1 MNDLRATAQFAERE
15 PRSTL
20 VLAPLRETAVL
31 RDGIRHTGVLTAL
44 RETATVVDRADGH
57 LDNVLRESAEL
68 TSRVSGIRR
77 ITTTIREVARLRSR
91 VDGTR
96 REVSDL
102 RETATIGDRLH
113 VPAAPF
119 DLRETARLFDRATIH
134 VTRKEV
140 TRDAARIRDRL
151 DQRIVAD
158 LRDSAVVRENGTIR
172 VRHRPVLRETARL
185 SVRAD
190 ITGALRDTVR
200 DRAHIRD
207 RLHTRTVHRPVT
219 RERAFISDRLEEAHS
234 HAWTANTQTFGMSRY
249 DDFPFES
256 MAGGFAA
263 GPGGMYVRT
272 DASVG
277 WTFKTG
283 KLDFGTPVKKKLGYV
298 YGLGTHDE
306 PLGLTVGGDVRGRWV
321 ETEYVQMAREADDDR
336 AVRCTVGRGYYS
348 NLFDLRFSG
357 DAEFVMH
364 RAEGLLH
371 DGQRRI

>member
-1 MNDLRATAQFAERE
+1 MNDLRATARFAERE
-15 PRSTL
+15 PRSSL
-20 VLAPLRETAVL
+20 VLATLRETAVMH
-31 RDGIRHTGVLTAL
+31 DVIRHTGVLTTV
-44 RETATVVDRADGH
+44 RETATVVDRADGQ
-57 LDNVLRESAEL
+57 LDNVLRESAVL
-68 TSRVSGIRR
+68 AGRASGVRR
-77 ITTTIREVARLRSR
+77 ITTTVRELARVRDRL
-91 VDGTR
+91 VGTR

-102 RETATIGDRLH
+102 REMATVVDCLH
-113 VPAAPF
+113 NPAMLF
-119 DLRETARLFDRATIH
+119 DLVESAGLLDRVTIH
-134 VTRKEV
+134 VTRKGV
-140 TRDAARIRDRL
+140 TRDTARIRDRL
-151 DQRIVAD
+151 EYRILGDA
-158 LRDSAVVRENGTIR
+158 RESAVTSGSSTIH

-185 SVRAD
+185 SGRAD

-249 DDFPFES
+249 EDFPFES

-263 GPGGMYVRT
+263 GLGGMYVRT
-272 DASVG
+272 DAPVG

-283 KLDFGTPVKKKLGYV
+283 KLDFGTPVKKRLGYV

-321 ETEYVQMAREADDDR
+321 ETEYIQMEREADDDR